1 MTSSGR
7 IYTSASAPKA
17 RTLVQHL
24 LALFQLLLQAE
35 KFFFAKQSQ
44 LFPPPSLGQRPETP
58 RMQLSIPIANLL
70 PDKPLPVFP
79 RGSATG
85 ESEGSW
91 VIDTVPQNRDNDLA
105 AVALARAGVSRVF
118 RNSESMSV
126 GDRADLALGIFAN
139 SDIETAAVARTKL
152 GSTPP
157 HRGRS
162 GLADADLCVAL

>member
-1 MTSSGR
+1 MTSFRQDLHISERGPR
-7 IYTSASAPKA
+7 HAPWSSICSLCFSFCCRPKNSFLPNKA
-17 RTLVQHL
+17 NY
-24 LALFQLLLQAE
+24 
-35 KFFFAKQSQ
+35 S
-44 LFPPPSLGQRPETP
+44 PPPSLGQRPETP

-139 SDIETAAVARTKL
+139 SDIETAAVAPNETRLYASPSWQKR
-152 GSTPP
+152 P
-157 HRGRS
+157 RRR
-162 GLADADLCVAL
+162 